1 MNDEN
6 VQDPGNLPL
15 RTNGN
20 SGVEGFN
27 LRVFVLDSELVSL
40 VETSYEQLLCYKKFD
55 ILITVDVFENGVK
68 VSGFD
73 FYATVTE
80 FDVKDEEALA
90 RKIIEQ
96 FKETRSERFHNNFP
110 DIRNGPWH
118 NSIVIKD
125 SASILDIF
133 KGKPDLLMPM
143 LLPDK
148 RRRD

>member
-1 MNDEN
+1 MNDQN
-6 VQDPGNLPL
+6 DHNQGNLPL
-15 RTNGN
+15 RRSEN

-27 LRVFVLDSELVSL
+27 LRVFLLDSELVSL
-40 VETSYEQLLCYKKFD
+40 VETSYEQVLCYKKFD
-55 ILITVDVFENGVK
+55 ILITVDVFENGKK

-80 FDVKDEEALA
+80 FDLKDEEMLA
-90 RKIIEQ
+90 QKIIDQ
-96 FKETRSERFHNNFP
+96 FKDTRSERFHNNFP

-125 SASILDIF
+125 SASILEIF
-133 KGKPDLLMPM
+133 KGKPGMLMPM

-148 RRRD
+148 RRRE